1 MILGIDV
8 STSITGFAVV
18 GDGQLLHHSMI
29 DLRKHKGVFAKA
41 GALRE
46 HITDFFENY
55 QLDQDHD
62 GWGKSKFPIE
72 HIYIEQPFTFFNSG
86 GSSAKTMAI
95 LQRFNDIV
103 SWLVYE
109 LFEIEPEYILA
120 TQARK
125 TAGIRVPRGQKAKE
139 VVLKYILAT
148 QARKTAGI
156 RVPRG
161 QKAKEVVLKHLL
173 DTEPAFHI
181 EYTKHGNPVAGS
193 YDKAD
198 AIVVA
203 KAGYIVEQQKEDTIA
218 PI

>member
-8 STSITGFAVV
+8 STSITVFAVV

-95 LQRFNDIV
+95 LQRFNGIV

-109 LFEIEPEYILA
+109 LFEIEPE
-120 TQARK
+120 
-125 TAGIRVPRGQKAKE
+125 
-139 VVLKYILAT
+139 YILAT